1 MRAIVDF
8 FLKRHLLV
16 HVLLAATVLAGYIAS
31 QNNQREGFPVIELNQ
46 LWVTG
51 ILPGAA
57 AEDVEKKLTI
67 PIEEAIEIVDGV
79 VGFKTTITENRSTTI
94 VDLDMALDSQGID
107 IAKRDIED
115 AIAGIRTFPAEM
127 TDEPMIG
134 KIIPGKLP
142 ILEIALSGPT
152 ESVRRDALNLEKKL
166 KALEGVGQVTVVGY
180 RDPEVRVFYDP
191 DRGRAL
197 GVTIQEVIG
206 AIEGRNIFSTGG
218 KISEAGSDKQVVL
231 RGLYEEPQAVEMT
244 PLRARPNGGVLRIGD
259 VARVE
264 KGLAENGLRVRTNG
278 KPGISIAIRKK
289 DNADIIDTVDSI
301 MSEVGEYPFSAGV
314 ESVFVNDLSFL
325 TRNRLQIMVN
335 NGLIGIALVVLTLFL
350 FLNRQAAIWVS
361 IGVPVVIAGTVALLP
376 FFGLT
381 VNMITMAG
389 FVVVLGLLVDDAV
402 VVAERIIFRKDQ
414 GLRGVEAAREGTLDV
429 IRPVIASS
437 ITTVLAFS
445 PMLFLGGPAGK
456 FAWAVPAVVV
466 LSLIMSIFESVV
478 MLPLHLSNE
487 RKAAPSGGAQ
497 KRAFVIRMESV
508 YRSFLGR
515 VLNRRYLVVFGFVTA
530 FIFVMGVI
538 APRVPFTLFPQ
549 DDSDVLWVKVRM
561 PEGTAL
567 EETEAAIAAIDE
579 QIAPIVGEDL
589 IATTARVGHLSV
601 LALDR
606 NSGGTDN
613 IGYISAI
620 MKPVDRDKTC
630 GEWAEVL
637 TRKLSTPEGAA
648 ITFEAK
654 PIGPPVG
661 FPVQIH
667 VASNDDLDRRSTAQ
681 LVALKLQEVEGL
693 TDINIDEKPGI
704 RQIDLNPDY
713 DKMAMYGI
721 SPKVVGQT
729 LKAALFGVEVSEL
742 RTLDETMKFR
752 VMFDQKTR
760 TDLDGLLDAPILTQQ
775 RQTVSLRDVVR
786 PVDVASSSTIYHQ
799 DGIRTATVTANFLPD
814 SGWTSL
820 SFAKHASKELLPS
833 FREPNVNVFVGG
845 EAVETE
851 KATGDL
857 AVVGFIA
864 VLSICTVI
872 AVMLNSFVEAIFVVC
887 VIPFGIM
894 GVFVAFWVHGASLSL
909 FAMLGG
915 IGLSGVVVND
925 SVVMVDGIHRI
936 LANADDENGA
946 RRRELVIEAVVQRL
960 RPILVTTT
968 TTLGGV
974 LPTAYGLGGH
984 DMALSPMSLALGW
997 GLFLATAL
1005 TLILVPAL
1013 YEIAQDLKR
1022 LKPHRNPV
1030 LVTAIVLGLSSTA
1043 FGQSE
1048 VIKRS
1053 DIDARLEEG
1062 SHTVALLKTQTR
1074 LERERAAEV
1083 GSILLPQVHLEG
1095 SMGWEKSSVLRG
1107 VDVEGNPLSGEF
1119 EPTFDVEETTMRA
1132 DRLSL
1137 VGQWNLSAEVLTKW
1151 LALRGMATAQEF
1163 ESEYQKERLSLG
1175 VKELLTRH
1183 LMFKDMLEVASKKVK
1198 GHQAN
1203 LAIMTEKA
1211 EAGAGLEIDIV
1222 QVETALLE
1230 SKSLTM
1236 NFSRDS
1242 ENLKSEVCSHLGI
1255 KDCKLTSFVIDDQ
1268 MKEGAEIPTLPSL
1281 GALQASDATLRAN
1294 QARLDAA
1301 ELNEMSEWMGWVP
1314 ALGVQGSVSRQ
1325 QFSEESPFMPPE
1337 EGWQLGVGLK
1347 WDLWDGG
1354 QAYQKLAQAQ
1364 SRSRL
1369 AKLSILKRNDDMQ
1382 NEAKKRRNAIEKSQL
1397 ALRLSRERLALT
1409 LRAQRLTQSAFD
1421 EGGASLEDLLDI
1433 QGKSLDA
1440 ELALLKAQADYD
1452 LAWLAWKT
1460 LIE

>member
-8 FLKRHLLV
+8 FLQRHLLV

-79 VGFKTTITENRSTTI
+79 VGFKTTVTENRSTTI
-94 VDLDMALDSQGID
+94 VDLDMDLDSQGID

-115 AIAGIRTFPAEM
+115 AIAAIRTFPAEM
-127 TDEPMIG
+127 TDEPMVG

-166 KALEGVGQVTVVGY
+166 KSLDGVGQVTVVGY
-180 RDPEVRVFYDP
+180 RDPEVRIFYDP
-191 DRGRAL
+191 ERGRAL

-289 DNADIIDTVDSI
+289 DDADIIDTVDSI
-301 MSEVGEYPFSAGV
+301 IAEVGDYQFSAGV

-414 GLRGVEAAREGTLDV
+414 GLKGVEAAREGTLDV

-466 LSLIMSIFESVV
+466 LSLVMSIFESVV

-487 RKAAPSGGAQ
+487 RKPGAKGKQ
-497 KRAFVIRMESV
+497 AKRAFVIKMEAA
-508 YRSFLGR
+508 YRTFLDG
-515 VLNRRYLVVFGFVTA
+515 VLNRRYLVVFGFVA
-530 FIFVMGVI
+530 VFIFVMGVI

-549 DDSDVLWVKVRM
+549 DDSDVLWIKVRM

-579 QIAPIVGEDL
+579 QIAPVVGDDL

-606 NSGGTDN
+606 NTGGTDN

-620 MKPVDRDKTC
+620 MKPVDREKTC

-637 TRKLSTPEGAA
+637 TGALVTPIGAT

-667 VASNDDLDRRSTAQ
+667 VASNEDLDRRSTAQ
-681 LVALKLQEVEGL
+681 LVALRLGEVEGL

-752 VMFDQKTR
+752 VMFDQRTR

-799 DGIRTATVTANFLPD
+799 DGIRTATVTANFLP
-814 SGWTSL
+814 SAKWTSL
-820 SFAKHASKELLPS
+820 SFAKYASKELIPS
-833 FREPNVNVFVGG
+833 FQQPNVSVFVGG

-894 GVFVAFWVHGASLSL
+894 GVFIAFWVHGASLSL

-936 LANADDENGA
+936 LAKADNLVGA
-946 RRRELVIEAVVQRL
+946 KRRELVIEAVSQRL

-1022 LKPHRNPV
+1022 IKPKASPA
-1030 LVTAIVLGLSSTA
+1030 LVTAIVLGISSNA
-1043 FGQSE
+1043 LGASE
-1048 VIKRS
+1048 IIKRS
-1053 DIDARLEEG
+1053 DVDALLQSR
-1062 SHTVALLKTQTR
+1062 SHTVALVETQVD
-1074 LERERAAEV
+1074 LERQRAAQV
-1083 GSILLPQVHLEG
+1083 GSILLPQLQLEG
-1095 SMGWEKSSVLRG
+1095 SSGWEKSSVLRG
-1107 VDVEGNPLSGEF
+1107 VDVEGNPLAGDF
-1119 EPTFDVEETTMRA
+1119 EPTFNVEETTMRA
-1132 DRLSL
+1132 DRVAL

-1151 LALRGMATAQEF
+1151 LALRGMAQAQALET
-1163 ESEYQKERLSLG
+1163 EEHKSQLGLG
-1175 VKELLTRH
+1175 VKELITRH
-1183 LMFKDMLEVASKKVK
+1183 LMLQRMADVAQKKLE
-1198 GHQAN
+1198 GHEKN
-1203 LAIMTEKA
+1203 LSIIRERA
-1211 EAGAGLEIDIV
+1211 EAGAALEIDVV
-1222 QVETALLE
+1222 QVETAILE
-1230 SKSLTM
+1230 SKSLKI
-1236 NFSRDS
+1236 NFGRDAAV
-1242 ENLKSEVCSHLGI
+1242 LKHEACSHLGI
-1255 KDCKLTSFVIDDQ
+1255 NNCDDVSFLNDDTVS
-1268 MKEGAEIPTLPSL
+1268 EDNALPALPTL
-1281 GALQASDATLRAN
+1281 GRLQQTDSQSQANRA
-1294 QARLDAA
+1294 RRDAA
-1301 ELNEMSEWMGWVP
+1301 KLQEMSEWLGWVP
-1314 ALGVQGSVSRQ
+1314 ALGVQGEVSKQR
-1325 QFSEESPFMPPE
+1325 FSEESPFMPPE
-1337 EGWQLGVGLK
+1337 EGWRVGVGLQ
-1347 WDLWDGG
+1347 WELWDGG
-1354 QAYQKLAQAQ
+1354 QRYQKLAQAQ
-1364 SRSRL
+1364 SQSRL
-1369 AKLSILKRNDDMQ
+1369 AELGILQRDNELQTEARRKRD
-1382 NEAKKRRNAIEKSQL
+1382 AIEKSQVE
-1397 ALRLSRERLALT
+1397 LRLSRERLALT
-1409 LRAQRLTQSAFD
+1409 LKAQGLTETAYD
-1421 EGGASLEDLLDI
+1421 EGGASLEDLLEI

-1440 ELALLKAQADYD
+1440 ELGVFKAQAEYD

>member
-8 FLKRHLLV
+8 FLHRHLLV
-16 HVLLAATVLAGYIAS
+16 HVLLAATVLGGYLAS
-31 QNNQREGFPVIELNQ
+31 QKNQREGFPVIELNQ

-57 AEDVEKKLTI
+57 AEDVEKKLTL
-67 PIEEAIEIVDGV
+67 PLEEAIEVVDGV
-79 VGFKTTITENRSTTI
+79 VGYKTTITENRTTTI
-94 VDLDMALDSQGID
+94 VDLDMALDADGIET
-107 IAKRDIED
+107 AKRDIED

-127 TDEPMIG
+127 TDEPMVG

-152 ESVRRDALNLEKKL
+152 ESVRRDALSLEKKL
-166 KALEGVGQVTVVGY
+166 KSLDGVGQVTVVGY
-180 RDPEVRVFYDP
+180 RDPEVRIFYDP
-191 DRGRAL
+191 ERGRAL

-218 KISEAGSDKQVVL
+218 KISESGSDKQVVL
-231 RGLYEEPQAVEMT
+231 RGLYEDPEAVEMT

-264 KGLAENGLRVRTNG
+264 KNLAENGLRVRTNG

-289 DNADIIDTVDSI
+289 DNADIIDTVDSV
-301 MSEVGEYPFSAGV
+301 MAEVGRFAFSEGV
-314 ESVFVNDLSFL
+314 QSVFVNDLSFL

-389 FVVVLGLLVDDAV
+389 FVVVLGMLVDDAV

-414 GLRGVEAAREGTLDV
+414 GLSGVEAAREGTLDV

-466 LSLIMSIFESVV
+466 LALIMSILESVV

-487 RKAAPSGGAQ
+487 RKQGPGGKEQ
-497 KRAFVIRMESV
+497 KRAFVVKMESA
-508 YRSFLGR
+508 YRTFLQG
-515 VLNRRYLVVFGFVTA
+515 VLKRRYLVVCGFIAV
-530 FIFVMGVI
+530 FIFVMGII
-538 APRVPFTLFPQ
+538 APRVPFILFPQ

-579 QIAPIVGEDL
+579 QIAPIVGDDL

-606 NSGGTDN
+606 NTGGTDN
-613 IGYISAI
+613 IGYISAS
-620 MKPVDRDKTC
+620 MEPVDREKTC

-637 TRKLSTPEGAA
+637 SDKLVTPQGAE

-667 VASNDDLDRRSTAQ
+667 VASNEDLERRSTAQ
-681 LVALKLQEVEGL
+681 LVALKLKEVEGL
-693 TDINIDEKPGI
+693 TDVNIDEKPGI

-729 LKAALFGVEVSEL
+729 LKAALYGVEVSEL

-752 VMFDQKTR
+752 VMFDQTTR
-760 TDLDGLLDAPILTQQ
+760 TDLDGLLDAPILTQA

-799 DGIRTATVTANFLPD
+799 DGIRTATVTANFLP
-814 SGWTSL
+814 SAKWTSL
-820 SFAKHASKELLPS
+820 SFAKYASKELIPGFQKPDVS
-833 FREPNVNVFVGG
+833 VFVGG

-894 GVFVAFWVHGASLSL
+894 GVFIAFWVHGASLSL

-925 SVVMVDGIHRI
+925 SVVMVDGIHRM
-936 LANADDENGA
+936 LQNAEETSGS
-946 RRRELVIEAVVQRL
+946 RRRALVIEAVVQRL

-1013 YEIAQDLKR
+1013 YEIGQDLKGLR
-1022 LKPHRNPV
+1022 VKRGAV
-1030 LVTAIVLGLSSTA
+1030 LATAIVVAFSPNA
-1043 FGQSE
+1043 FGHSE
-1048 VIKRS
+1048 VIRRS
-1053 DIDARLEEG
+1053 EVDTILRTK
-1062 SHTVALLKTQTR
+1062 SHIAAMADTHTLLQR
-1074 LERERAAEV
+1074 QRAAEV
-1083 GSILLPQVHLEG
+1083 GSILLPQVHVEG
-1095 SMGWEKSSVLRG
+1095 SVGWEKSSVLQG

-1119 EPTFDVEETTMRA
+1119 EPTFDVEETAVRA

-1137 VGQWNLSAEVLTKW
+1137 VGQWNLSAEVLAKW
-1151 LALRGMATAQEF
+1151 LALRGMAQAQAH
-1163 ESEYQKERLSLG
+1163 ESLAQKEALGLG
-1175 VKELLTRH
+1175 VKEMMTRH
-1183 LMFKDMLEVASKKVK
+1183 LMLLSMAEVAKKK
-1198 GHQAN
+1198 LDGHQRN
-1203 LAIMTEKA
+1203 LAIIRERT
-1211 EAGAGLEIDIV
+1211 EAGAALEIDV
-1222 QVETALLE
+1222 VRVETAILE
-1230 SKSLTM
+1230 SRSLLLA
-1236 NFSRDS
+1236 FERDAMV
-1242 ENLKSEVCSHLGI
+1242 LKEEVCSHLGI
-1255 KDCKLTSFVIDDQ
+1255 EDCSKVSFQNDDVA
-1268 MKEGAEIPTLPSL
+1268 EGGLKVPDLPTLEEL
-1281 GALQASDATLRAN
+1281 QRGDGAARAN
-1294 QARLDAA
+1294 VERKSAA
-1301 ELNEMSEWMGWVP
+1301 ELQERAEWLGWVP
-1314 ALGVQGSVSRQ
+1314 AFGVKGVISKQK
-1325 QFSEESPFMPPE
+1325 FSEDSPFMPPE
-1337 EGWQLGVGLK
+1337 DGWQVGLGLK
-1347 WDLWDGG
+1347 WELWDGG
-1354 QAYQKLAQAQ
+1354 QRYQKISQAQAQ
-1364 SRSRL
+1364 VRL
-1369 AKLSILKRNDDMQ
+1369 AELGIEQRSDELKT
-1382 NEAKKRRNAIEKSQL
+1382 EARRKREAIEKSQL
-1397 ALRLSRERLALT
+1397 ELELSRERLALT
-1409 LRAQRLTQSAFD
+1409 LKALSLTQNAYD
-1421 EGGASLEDLLDI
+1421 EGGASLEDLLEI
-1433 QGKSLDA
+1433 EGRSLDA
-1440 ELALLKAQADYD
+1440 ELGVLRTRTDYD
-1452 LAWLAWKT
+1452 LAWLSWQT
-1460 LIE
+1460 MID